1 MAENFALA
9 LTVDLLAFLAF
20 AAGLAFTLVLPFIF
34 ALDFDFALGLA
45 GVFLRV
51 GLVDLTEVFFAEVFF
66 LDLAMGF

>member
-1 MAENFALA
+1 
-9 LTVDLLAFLAF
+9 
-20 AAGLAFTLVLPFIF
+20 LVLPFIL